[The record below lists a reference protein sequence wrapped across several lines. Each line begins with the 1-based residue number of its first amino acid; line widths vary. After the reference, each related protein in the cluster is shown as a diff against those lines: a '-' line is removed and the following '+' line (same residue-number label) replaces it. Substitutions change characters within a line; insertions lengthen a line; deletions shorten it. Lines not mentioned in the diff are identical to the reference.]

1 MVVVA
6 TCAPRSAQNLRLM
19 AAASRDTPPTPR
31 LDAESEEDALNWNPD
46 ELRLRRALDRQAK
59 VAAGEYVRPRGSIR
73 EAIAARRASRGL
85 ATERVSI
92 AELAERNRAE
102 QGLRIEELRRCSLQA
117 EADGVNLADAVML
130 PVEAVVDGTGGDS
143 ESEGSDAASEA
154 AASETAASDDERVG
168 CTTSSDDFVGSDS
181 EAPAEGEL
189 ASSSSSVAPDD
200 FEDSEEEAPRR
211 ALGPPR

>member
-1 MVVVA
+1 
-6 TCAPRSAQNLRLM
+6 M

-92 AELAERNRAE
+92 SELSPSATAPSR
-102 QGLRIEELRRCSLQA
+102 GC
-117 EADGVNLADAVML
+117 
-130 PVEAVVDGTGGDS
+130 
-143 ESEGSDAASEA
+143 GSRSSA
-154 AASETAASDDERVG
+154 AARSRRRRTAS
-168 CTTSSDDFVGSDS
+168 TWPT
-181 EAPAEGEL
+181 P
-189 ASSSSSVAPDD
+189 
-200 FEDSEEEAPRR
+200 
-211 ALGPPR
+211 

>member
-73 EAIAARRASRGL
+73 DAIAARRASRGL

-130 PVEAVVDGTGGDS
+130 PVADVVDGTGGDS

>member
-1 MVVVA
+1 
-6 TCAPRSAQNLRLM
+6 M

-130 PVEAVVDGTGGDS
+130 PVEAVVNETGGDS